1 LDKNALKAAAVLA
14 LVIAAIAG
22 YFFWPDKQS
31 NSDVSTA
38 VPMSANTL
46 APKQSAPVQQVLE
59 APTVQSPTPQ
69 LTDSDSFVMA
79 GLAKLI
85 SNKSLMKLFHTE
97 KIIRNIV
104 ATIDSLPRMKLPLK
118 ILPLE
123 QPAGKFMTSG
133 SVDDLSISS
142 QNADRYTVYVQL
154 AEAVDPKKLLDLYV
168 RIYPLF
174 QQAYK
179 ELGYPNEYFNDRL
192 VEVLDDLLDAPDIKE
207 PVNLLQPKVL
217 YQYADPDLEEL
228 SIGQRILMRTGSKN
242 EARLKIWLTE
252 VKQALNQRMS
262 DKKIVAAE

>member
-1 LDKNALKAAAVLA
+1 
-14 LVIAAIAG
+14 
-22 YFFWPDKQS
+22 
-31 NSDVSTA
+31 
-38 VPMSANTL
+38 
-46 APKQSAPVQQVLE
+46 
-59 APTVQSPTPQ
+59 
-69 LTDSDSFVMA
+69 
-79 GLAKLI
+79 
-85 SNKSLMKLFHTE
+85 
-97 KIIRNIV
+97 
-104 ATIDSLPRMKLPLK
+104 
-118 ILPLE
+118 
-123 QPAGKFMTSG
+123 
-133 SVDDLSISS
+133 
-142 QNADRYTVYVQL
+142 
-154 AEAVDPKKLLDLYV
+154 LYV